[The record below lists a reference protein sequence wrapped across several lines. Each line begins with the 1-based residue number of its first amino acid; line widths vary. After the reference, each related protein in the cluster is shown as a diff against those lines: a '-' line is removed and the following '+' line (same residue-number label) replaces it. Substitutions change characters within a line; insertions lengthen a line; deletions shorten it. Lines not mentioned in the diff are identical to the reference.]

1 VGSWRGDFAWE
12 ILHRVRPEQ
21 LILIDPWRHHAEES
35 YEWAMYG
42 GRADGGQAEM
52 DRVYDAVL
60 DRFTKEID
68 NERVVV
74 RRESSIEAATE
85 LADEYLDWVYIDGD
99 HTYEAVCADLEAY
112 WRVVKAGGILAGDDY
127 GRAGWWANGV
137 TKAVDHFSHARGL
150 DLTVIG
156 SQFLLTKHVTTEAR

>member
-1 VGSWRGDFAWE
+1 MSQRFSTRVRLRVGRYRRSRLLARLPKGRGVGAEVGSWRGDFAWE

-85 LADEYLDWVYIDGD
+85 LADEYLDWVYI
-99 HTYEAVCADLEAY
+99 
-112 WRVVKAGGILAGDDY
+112 
-127 GRAGWWANGV
+127 
-137 TKAVDHFSHARGL
+137 
-150 DLTVIG
+150 
-156 SQFLLTKHVTTEAR
+156 